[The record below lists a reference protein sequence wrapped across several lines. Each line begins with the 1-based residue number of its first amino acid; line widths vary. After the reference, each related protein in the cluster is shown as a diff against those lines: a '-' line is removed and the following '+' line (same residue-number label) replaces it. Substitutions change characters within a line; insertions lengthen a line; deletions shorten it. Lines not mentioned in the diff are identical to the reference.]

1 MRTYVRM
8 VALAAALMGMS
19 EAATALT
26 TATAN
31 LRRTPTTT
39 GAVLGTVPKNTL
51 VLVACSGSTQW
62 CRTTYKGT
70 AGYVARSLLKPVTGS
85 ARLTGNGTVYY
96 RTCTQ
101 MRAAGVAPV
110 KLGEPAY
117 RTALDRNQNS
127 IACERGE

>member
-8 VALAAALMGMS
+8 MALVATVMGMS

-31 LRRTPTTT
+31 LRRTPTNT
-39 GAVLGTVPKNTL
+39 GAMLGTVPKNTL
-51 VLVACSGSTQW
+51 VLVACSGQW

-70 AGYVARSLLKPVTGS
+70 AGYVASSLLKPVTGS

-96 RTCTQ
+96 RTCVQ

-110 KLGEPAY
+110 KLGDPAY